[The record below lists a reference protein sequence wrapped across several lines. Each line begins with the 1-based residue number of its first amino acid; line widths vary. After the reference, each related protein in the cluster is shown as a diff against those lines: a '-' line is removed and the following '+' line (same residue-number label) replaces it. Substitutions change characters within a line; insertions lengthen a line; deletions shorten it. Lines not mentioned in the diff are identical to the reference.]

1 MRVLILLGTI
11 AAQKIGRSSS
21 EIVYGNVLS
30 VTFLF
35 WNSNTKYFSAYYFGI
50 WLYRPLIEIIFRLT
64 WKLWQKHSTILLD
77 QTGRDFNRYL
87 YERIW
92 FSYWVELL
100 KSFFLVMRFSLK
112 IIVSFHLKSV
122 SASDMSYAV
131 NINLRQR
138 WNDPRLDFKHERGAA
153 AVIPVHAT
161 LLDKLWMPDLIFT
174 NEKSSRFHNV
184 TTENKLVRLSKNG
197 DVYTSMRISLVLSRF
212 VPMKKT
218 MKN

>member
-1 MRVLILLGTI
+1 MHLVQLLSLRKKLFRV
-11 AAQKIGRSSS
+11 
-21 EIVYGNVLS
+21 
-30 VTFLF
+30 
-35 WNSNTKYFSAYYFGI
+35 W
-50 WLYRPLIEIIFRLT
+50 
-64 WKLWQKHSTILLD
+64 
-77 QTGRDFNRYL
+77 
-87 YERIW
+87 
-92 FSYWVELL
+92 
-100 KSFFLVMRFSLK
+100 FSLK
-112 IIVSFHLKSV
+112 VIFSFHLKSV

-212 VPMKKT
+212 VRISAGH
-218 MKN
+218 